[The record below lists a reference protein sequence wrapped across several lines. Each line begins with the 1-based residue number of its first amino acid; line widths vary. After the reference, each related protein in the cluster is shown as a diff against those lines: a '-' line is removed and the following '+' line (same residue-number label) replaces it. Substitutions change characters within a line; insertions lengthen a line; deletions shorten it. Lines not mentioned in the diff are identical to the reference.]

1 MKVKTKAYLMFFV
14 CAAFAV
20 TALLYGATQTETHTL
35 APGSMAASVK
45 PAYRKVVIADSAD
58 GDANDFTETLV
69 TIYGFLDRIVIDS
82 AGTDTTYSVILQDDH
97 GITLFTK
104 TDCSSASEPYSY
116 ILTEADVDGN
126 VFPGIPVGGACT
138 LEIANIDDATA
149 TAITVT
155 IYYTGYYQ

>member
-1 MKVKTKAYLMFFV
+1 MKNLKFALFLIV
-14 CAAFAV
+14 CICIVGVIVF
-20 TALLYGATQTETHTL
+20 GATQTETHTL
-35 APGSMAASVK
+35 APGSMAATVK

-69 TIYGFLDRIVIDS
+69 PIYGFLDRIVIDS
-82 AGTDTTYSVILQDDH
+82 AGTDTTYSVILKDDH
-97 GITLFTK
+97 AITLFTK
-104 TDCSSASEPYSY
+104 ADCSSATEPYSY

-138 LEIANIDDATA
+138 LEVANIDDATA